1 MDKEKENEFN
11 TAYDLYADML
21 YKIAYL
27 HTADKDESEDIL
39 QEVFIKL
46 LYKSPSFK
54 DSEHKKAWLI
64 KTTTNQ
70 CKDFLKSSRRK
81 NLPLNDEILG
91 EEIFDDKKLDV
102 RNKLLKLDS
111 KYKTVLYL
119 YYYEDYTVEMIANT
133 LSLSKSNVKMRLK
146 RGRELLKMNWRNIAM
161 TDEKKIIKEAI
172 DDIKPDVYMKTRL
185 QAKIEEPKRK
195 SAKSFLKPALSCT
208 LALAVLAGVGT
219 YGMTRDNTPV
229 TSQTSN
235 VKLSSHSF
243 NIVAYAQDENGNKS
257 KNITLGENDVTTLK
271 NYRVKAYKD
280 SDGYQAVKS
289 GCESGFAINAKNVA
303 EATFESEKGK
313 FSYYDMLLQSKL
325 IDEGKFY
332 VEIPLTDEENKLY
345 HDKYENK
352 DREFYNYLSKHKDL
366 SKYFNGKS
374 QNAEDY
380 GIYYSDKNDYKNEN
394 QLLLAPVK
402 YYDELSSKSDDKKI
416 SVKTYRDGD
425 KIQDV
430 YYSADDAIYALIKNP
445 DLKYED
451 LPSDTITITVKF
463 KDGQKAT
470 KKIKTSFN
478 SKGQLQLQ
486 YVK

>member
-1 MDKEKENEFN
+1 
-11 TAYDLYADML
+11 
-21 YKIAYL
+21 
-27 HTADKDESEDIL
+27 
-39 QEVFIKL
+39 
-46 LYKSPSFK
+46 
-54 DSEHKKAWLI
+54 
-64 KTTTNQ
+64 
-70 CKDFLKSSRRK
+70 
-81 NLPLNDEILG
+81 
-91 EEIFDDKKLDV
+91 
-102 RNKLLKLDS
+102 
-111 KYKTVLYL
+111 
-119 YYYEDYTVEMIANT
+119 MI
-133 LSLSKSNVKMRLK
+133 
-146 RGRELLKMNWRNIAM
+146 
-161 TDEKKIIKEAI
+161 DEKKIIKEAI

-195 SAKSFLKPALSCT
+195 SAKSLLKPVLSCT

-257 KNITLGENDVTTLK
+257 KNITLENDDISTIENFYIKVNTE
-271 NYRVKAYKD
+271 
-280 SDGYQAVKS
+280 SDGNLAVETS
-289 GCESGFAINAKNVA
+289 SESGFGINADNVS
-303 EATFESEKGK
+303 EATFESENGT
-313 FSYYDMLLQSKL
+313 FNYFDIPLQNKL
-325 IDEGKFY
+325 IDEAKYY

-352 DREFYNYLSKHKDL
+352 DREFYNYLSKYRNL

-380 GIYYSDKNDYKNEN
+380 AIYYSDKNDYKNEN
-394 QLLLAPVK
+394 QLLLASKK
-402 YYDELSSKSDDKKI
+402 YYFKLVKSDCKKLTA
-416 SVKTYRDGD
+416 KTYRNGD

-430 YYSADDAIYALIKNP
+430 IYYANGASNALLKNP
-445 DLKYED
+445 NLKYED

-463 KDGQKAT
+463 KDGQHAT

>member
-1 MDKEKENEFN
+1 MK
-11 TAYDLYADML
+11 
-21 YKIAYL
+21 
-27 HTADKDESEDIL
+27 
-39 QEVFIKL
+39 
-46 LYKSPSFK
+46 
-54 DSEHKKAWLI
+54 
-64 KTTTNQ
+64 
-70 CKDFLKSSRRK
+70 
-81 NLPLNDEILG
+81 
-91 EEIFDDKKLDV
+91 
-102 RNKLLKLDS
+102 
-111 KYKTVLYL
+111 
-119 YYYEDYTVEMIANT
+119 
-133 LSLSKSNVKMRLK
+133 
-146 RGRELLKMNWRNIAM
+146 
-161 TDEKKIIKEAI
+161 DEKKIIKAAI

-243 NIVAYAQDENGNKS
+243 NIVAYAQDENGNQCE
-257 KNITLGENDVTTLK
+257 NITLGENDVTTLK

-303 EATFESEKGK
+303 EVTFESENGK

-366 SKYFNGKS
+366 SKYFNGSFCVCLKRS
-374 QNAEDY
+374 IRISLTTFWEVCT
-380 GIYYSDKNDYKNEN
+380 IS
-394 QLLLAPVK
+394 LL
-402 YYDELSSKSDDKKI
+402 
-416 SVKTYRDGD
+416 
-425 KIQDV
+425 
-430 YYSADDAIYALIKNP
+430 
-445 DLKYED
+445 
-451 LPSDTITITVKF
+451 
-463 KDGQKAT
+463 
-470 KKIKTSFN
+470 
-478 SKGQLQLQ
+478 
-486 YVK
+486 

>member
-1 MDKEKENEFN
+1 
-11 TAYDLYADML
+11 
-21 YKIAYL
+21 
-27 HTADKDESEDIL
+27 
-39 QEVFIKL
+39 
-46 LYKSPSFK
+46 
-54 DSEHKKAWLI
+54 
-64 KTTTNQ
+64 
-70 CKDFLKSSRRK
+70 
-81 NLPLNDEILG
+81 
-91 EEIFDDKKLDV
+91 
-102 RNKLLKLDS
+102 
-111 KYKTVLYL
+111 
-119 YYYEDYTVEMIANT
+119 
-133 LSLSKSNVKMRLK
+133 
-146 RGRELLKMNWRNIAM
+146 M

-303 EATFESEKGK
+303 EVTFESEKGK

-394 QLLLAPVK
+394 QLLLAQKK
-402 YYDELSSKSDDKKI
+402 YYFKLLKSDCKKFTA
-416 SVKTYRDGD
+416 KTYRNGD

-430 YYSADDAIYALIKNP
+430 IYYANGASNALLKNP

>member
-1 MDKEKENEFN
+1 
-11 TAYDLYADML
+11 
-21 YKIAYL
+21 
-27 HTADKDESEDIL
+27 
-39 QEVFIKL
+39 
-46 LYKSPSFK
+46 
-54 DSEHKKAWLI
+54 
-64 KTTTNQ
+64 
-70 CKDFLKSSRRK
+70 
-81 NLPLNDEILG
+81 
-91 EEIFDDKKLDV
+91 
-102 RNKLLKLDS
+102 
-111 KYKTVLYL
+111 
-119 YYYEDYTVEMIANT
+119 
-133 LSLSKSNVKMRLK
+133 
-146 RGRELLKMNWRNIAM
+146 M

-219 YGMTRDNTPV
+219 YGMTRDNAPV

-235 VKLSSHSF
+235 AKLSSHSF
-243 NIVAYAQDENGNKS
+243 NIVAYAQDENGNQGE
-257 KNITLGENDVTTLK
+257 NITLGENDVTTLK

-303 EATFESEKGK
+303 EVTFESEKGK

-380 GIYYSDKNDYKNEN
+380 AIYYSDKNDYKNEN
-394 QLLLAPVK
+394 QLLLAQKK
-402 YYDELSSKSDDKKI
+402 YYFKLLKSDCKKFTA
-416 SVKTYRDGD
+416 KTYRNGD

-430 YYSADDAIYALIKNP
+430 IYYANGASNALLKNP

>member
-1 MDKEKENEFN
+1 MK
-11 TAYDLYADML
+11 
-21 YKIAYL
+21 
-27 HTADKDESEDIL
+27 
-39 QEVFIKL
+39 
-46 LYKSPSFK
+46 
-54 DSEHKKAWLI
+54 
-64 KTTTNQ
+64 
-70 CKDFLKSSRRK
+70 
-81 NLPLNDEILG
+81 
-91 EEIFDDKKLDV
+91 
-102 RNKLLKLDS
+102 
-111 KYKTVLYL
+111 
-119 YYYEDYTVEMIANT
+119 
-133 LSLSKSNVKMRLK
+133 
-146 RGRELLKMNWRNIAM
+146 
-161 TDEKKIIKEAI
+161 DEKKIIKAAI

-303 EATFESEKGK
+303 EVTFESENGK

-394 QLLLAPVK
+394 QLLLAPNK
-402 YYDELSSKSDDKKI
+402 YYFKLLKSDCKKFTA
-416 SVKTYRDGD
+416 KTYRNGD

-430 YYSADDAIYALIKNP
+430 IYYANGASNALLKNP

-463 KDGQKAT
+463 KDGQKVT

>member
-1 MDKEKENEFN
+1 MK
-11 TAYDLYADML
+11 
-21 YKIAYL
+21 
-27 HTADKDESEDIL
+27 
-39 QEVFIKL
+39 
-46 LYKSPSFK
+46 
-54 DSEHKKAWLI
+54 
-64 KTTTNQ
+64 
-70 CKDFLKSSRRK
+70 
-81 NLPLNDEILG
+81 
-91 EEIFDDKKLDV
+91 
-102 RNKLLKLDS
+102 
-111 KYKTVLYL
+111 
-119 YYYEDYTVEMIANT
+119 
-133 LSLSKSNVKMRLK
+133 
-146 RGRELLKMNWRNIAM
+146 
-161 TDEKKIIKEAI
+161 DEKKIIKAAI

-185 QAKIEEPKRK
+185 QAKIKEPKRK

-243 NIVAYAQDENGNKS
+243 NIVAYAQDENGNQCE
-257 KNITLGENDVTTLK
+257 NIALGENDVTTLK

-303 EATFESEKGK
+303 EATFESENGT
-313 FSYYDMLLQSKL
+313 FNYFDIPLQNKL
-325 IDEGKFY
+325 IDEGKYY

-352 DREFYNYLSKHKDL
+352 DREFYNYLSKYKDL

-394 QLLLAPVK
+394 QLLLAPNK
-402 YYDELSSKSDDKKI
+402 YYFKLLKSDCKKFTA
-416 SVKTYRDGD
+416 KTYRNGD

-430 YYSADDAIYALIKNP
+430 IYYANGASNALLKNP

>member
-1 MDKEKENEFN
+1 MK
-11 TAYDLYADML
+11 
-21 YKIAYL
+21 
-27 HTADKDESEDIL
+27 
-39 QEVFIKL
+39 
-46 LYKSPSFK
+46 
-54 DSEHKKAWLI
+54 
-64 KTTTNQ
+64 
-70 CKDFLKSSRRK
+70 
-81 NLPLNDEILG
+81 
-91 EEIFDDKKLDV
+91 
-102 RNKLLKLDS
+102 
-111 KYKTVLYL
+111 
-119 YYYEDYTVEMIANT
+119 
-133 LSLSKSNVKMRLK
+133 
-146 RGRELLKMNWRNIAM
+146 
-161 TDEKKIIKEAI
+161 DEKKIIKAAI
-172 DDIKPDVYMKTRL
+172 DDIKPDAYMKTRL

-235 VKLSSHSF
+235 VKFSSHSF
-243 NIVAYAQDENGNKS
+243 NIVAYAQDENGNQGE
-257 KNITLGENDVTTLK
+257 NITLGENDVTTLK
-271 NYRVKAYKD
+271 NYKVKAYKD
-280 SDGYQAVKS
+280 SDGYQAVTS
-289 GCESGFAINAKNVA
+289 GSESGFAINAKNVA
-303 EATFESEKGK
+303 EVTFESEKGT

-325 IDEGKFY
+325 IDEGKYY

-345 HDKYENK
+345 HDKYENR

-394 QLLLAPVK
+394 QLLLAPKK
-402 YYDELSSKSDDKKI
+402 YCDEFAKSDSKKI

-430 YYSADDAIYALIKNP
+430 FYSADDAIDALIKNP
-445 DLKYED
+445 NLKYEN
-451 LPSDTITITVKF
+451 LPIDIITITAKF
-463 KDGQKAT
+463 KDGQTAT

>member
-1 MDKEKENEFN
+1 
-11 TAYDLYADML
+11 
-21 YKIAYL
+21 
-27 HTADKDESEDIL
+27 
-39 QEVFIKL
+39 
-46 LYKSPSFK
+46 
-54 DSEHKKAWLI
+54 
-64 KTTTNQ
+64 
-70 CKDFLKSSRRK
+70 
-81 NLPLNDEILG
+81 
-91 EEIFDDKKLDV
+91 
-102 RNKLLKLDS
+102 
-111 KYKTVLYL
+111 
-119 YYYEDYTVEMIANT
+119 
-133 LSLSKSNVKMRLK
+133 
-146 RGRELLKMNWRNIAM
+146 M

-235 VKLSSHSF
+235 AKLSSHSF
-243 NIVAYAQDENGNKS
+243 NIVAYAQDENGNQCE
-257 KNITLGENDVTTLK
+257 NITLGENDVTTLK

-303 EATFESEKGK
+303 EVTFESEKGK

-352 DREFYNYLSKHKDL
+352 DREFYNYLSKYKDL
-366 SKYFNGKS
+366 SKYFNEKS

-394 QLLLAPVK
+394 QLLLAPNK
-402 YYDELSSKSDDKKI
+402 YYFKLLKSDCKKLTA
-416 SVKTYRDGD
+416 KTYRNGD

-430 YYSADDAIYALIKNP
+430 IYYANGASNALLKNP

-463 KDGQKAT
+463 KDGQKVT

>member
-1 MDKEKENEFN
+1 
-11 TAYDLYADML
+11 
-21 YKIAYL
+21 
-27 HTADKDESEDIL
+27 
-39 QEVFIKL
+39 
-46 LYKSPSFK
+46 
-54 DSEHKKAWLI
+54 
-64 KTTTNQ
+64 
-70 CKDFLKSSRRK
+70 
-81 NLPLNDEILG
+81 
-91 EEIFDDKKLDV
+91 
-102 RNKLLKLDS
+102 
-111 KYKTVLYL
+111 
-119 YYYEDYTVEMIANT
+119 
-133 LSLSKSNVKMRLK
+133 
-146 RGRELLKMNWRNIAM
+146 M

-195 SAKSFLKPALSCT
+195 SAKSFLKSALSCT

-257 KNITLGENDVTTLK
+257 KNITLENDDISTIENFYIKVNTE
-271 NYRVKAYKD
+271 
-280 SDGYQAVKS
+280 SDGNLAVETS
-289 GCESGFAINAKNVA
+289 SESGFGINADNVS
-303 EATFESEKGK
+303 EATFESENGT
-313 FSYYDMLLQSKL
+313 FNYFDIPLQNKL
-325 IDEGKFY
+325 IDEGKYY

-352 DREFYNYLSKHKDL
+352 DREFYNYLSKYKDL

-380 GIYYSDKNDYKNEN
+380 AIYYSDKNDYKNEN
-394 QLLLAPVK
+394 QLLLAQKK
-402 YYDELSSKSDDKKI
+402 YYFKLLKSDCKKFTA
-416 SVKTYRDGD
+416 KTYRNGD

-430 YYSADDAIYALIKNP
+430 IYYANGASNALLKNP

>member
-1 MDKEKENEFN
+1 
-11 TAYDLYADML
+11 
-21 YKIAYL
+21 
-27 HTADKDESEDIL
+27 
-39 QEVFIKL
+39 
-46 LYKSPSFK
+46 
-54 DSEHKKAWLI
+54 
-64 KTTTNQ
+64 
-70 CKDFLKSSRRK
+70 
-81 NLPLNDEILG
+81 
-91 EEIFDDKKLDV
+91 
-102 RNKLLKLDS
+102 
-111 KYKTVLYL
+111 
-119 YYYEDYTVEMIANT
+119 
-133 LSLSKSNVKMRLK
+133 
-146 RGRELLKMNWRNIAM
+146 M

-172 DDIKPDVYMKTRL
+172 DDINPDVYMKTRL

-235 VKLSSHSF
+235 AKLSSHSF
-243 NIVAYAQDENGNKS
+243 NIVAYAQDENGNQCE
-257 KNITLGENDVTTLK
+257 NITLGENDVTTLK

-303 EATFESEKGK
+303 EVTFESEKGK
-313 FSYYDMLLQSKL
+313 LSYYDMLLQSKL

-352 DREFYNYLSKHKDL
+352 DREFYNYLSKYKDL
-366 SKYFNGKS
+366 SKYFNEKS

-394 QLLLAPVK
+394 QLLLAPNK
-402 YYDELSSKSDDKKI
+402 YYFKLLKSDCKKLTA
-416 SVKTYRDGD
+416 KTYRNGD

-430 YYSADDAIYALIKNP
+430 IYYANGASNALLKNP

-463 KDGQKAT
+463 KDGQKVT

>member
-1 MDKEKENEFN
+1 
-11 TAYDLYADML
+11 
-21 YKIAYL
+21 
-27 HTADKDESEDIL
+27 
-39 QEVFIKL
+39 
-46 LYKSPSFK
+46 
-54 DSEHKKAWLI
+54 
-64 KTTTNQ
+64 
-70 CKDFLKSSRRK
+70 
-81 NLPLNDEILG
+81 
-91 EEIFDDKKLDV
+91 
-102 RNKLLKLDS
+102 
-111 KYKTVLYL
+111 
-119 YYYEDYTVEMIANT
+119 
-133 LSLSKSNVKMRLK
+133 
-146 RGRELLKMNWRNIAM
+146 M
-161 TDEKKIIKEAI
+161 TDEKMIIKEAI

-185 QAKIEEPKRK
+185 QAKIKEPKRK

-235 VKLSSHSF
+235 AKLSSHSF
-243 NIVAYAQDENGNKS
+243 NIVAYAQDENGNQCE
-257 KNITLGENDVTTLK
+257 NITLGENDVTTLK

-303 EATFESEKGK
+303 EVTFESEKGK
-313 FSYYDMLLQSKL
+313 FSYYDIPLQNKL
-325 IDEGKFY
+325 IDEGKYY

-352 DREFYNYLSKHKDL
+352 DREFYNYLAKYKDL
-366 SKYFNGKS
+366 SKNFNGKS

-380 GIYYSDKNDYKNEN
+380 AIYYSDKNDYKNEN
-394 QLLLAPVK
+394 QLLLAPKK
-402 YYDELSSKSDDKKI
+402 YYFKLLKSDCKKFTA
-416 SVKTYRDGD
+416 KTYRNGD

-430 YYSADDAIYALIKNP
+430 IYYANGASNALLKNP

-486 YVK
+486 YVI

>member
-1 MDKEKENEFN
+1 
-11 TAYDLYADML
+11 
-21 YKIAYL
+21 
-27 HTADKDESEDIL
+27 
-39 QEVFIKL
+39 
-46 LYKSPSFK
+46 
-54 DSEHKKAWLI
+54 
-64 KTTTNQ
+64 
-70 CKDFLKSSRRK
+70 
-81 NLPLNDEILG
+81 
-91 EEIFDDKKLDV
+91 
-102 RNKLLKLDS
+102 
-111 KYKTVLYL
+111 
-119 YYYEDYTVEMIANT
+119 
-133 LSLSKSNVKMRLK
+133 
-146 RGRELLKMNWRNIAM
+146 M

-185 QAKIEEPKRK
+185 QAKIKEPKRK

-235 VKLSSHSF
+235 AKLSSHSF

-257 KNITLGENDVTTLK
+257 KNITLENDDISTIENFYIKVNTE
-271 NYRVKAYKD
+271 
-280 SDGYQAVKS
+280 SDGNLAVETSSKS
-289 GCESGFAINAKNVA
+289 GFGINADNVS
-303 EATFESEKGK
+303 EATFESENGT
-313 FSYYDMLLQSKL
+313 FNYFDIPLQNKL
-325 IDEGKFY
+325 IDEGKYY

-402 YYDELSSKSDDKKI
+402 YYDELSSKSDNKKI

>member
-1 MDKEKENEFN
+1 
-11 TAYDLYADML
+11 
-21 YKIAYL
+21 
-27 HTADKDESEDIL
+27 
-39 QEVFIKL
+39 
-46 LYKSPSFK
+46 
-54 DSEHKKAWLI
+54 
-64 KTTTNQ
+64 
-70 CKDFLKSSRRK
+70 
-81 NLPLNDEILG
+81 
-91 EEIFDDKKLDV
+91 
-102 RNKLLKLDS
+102 
-111 KYKTVLYL
+111 
-119 YYYEDYTVEMIANT
+119 
-133 LSLSKSNVKMRLK
+133 
-146 RGRELLKMNWRNIAM
+146 M

-235 VKLSSHSF
+235 AKLSSHSF
-243 NIVAYAQDENGNKS
+243 NIVAYAQDKNGNKS
-257 KNITLGENDVTTLK
+257 KNITLENDDISTIENFYIKVNTE
-271 NYRVKAYKD
+271 
-280 SDGYQAVKS
+280 SDGNLAVETS
-289 GCESGFAINAKNVA
+289 SESGFGINADNVS
-303 EATFESEKGK
+303 EATFESENGT
-313 FSYYDMLLQSKL
+313 FNYFDIPLQNKL
-325 IDEGKFY
+325 IDEGKYY

-416 SVKTYRDGD
+416 TAKTYRDGD

-463 KDGQKAT
+463 KDGQTST

>member
-1 MDKEKENEFN
+1 
-11 TAYDLYADML
+11 
-21 YKIAYL
+21 
-27 HTADKDESEDIL
+27 
-39 QEVFIKL
+39 
-46 LYKSPSFK
+46 
-54 DSEHKKAWLI
+54 
-64 KTTTNQ
+64 
-70 CKDFLKSSRRK
+70 
-81 NLPLNDEILG
+81 
-91 EEIFDDKKLDV
+91 
-102 RNKLLKLDS
+102 
-111 KYKTVLYL
+111 
-119 YYYEDYTVEMIANT
+119 
-133 LSLSKSNVKMRLK
+133 
-146 RGRELLKMNWRNIAM
+146 M

-235 VKLSSHSF
+235 AKLSSHSF
-243 NIVAYAQDENGNKS
+243 NIVAYAQDKNGNQCE
-257 KNITLGENDVTTLK
+257 NITLGENDVTTLK

-303 EATFESEKGK
+303 EVTFESEKGK

-366 SKYFNGKS
+366 
-374 QNAEDY
+374 
-380 GIYYSDKNDYKNEN
+380 
-394 QLLLAPVK
+394 
-402 YYDELSSKSDDKKI
+402 
-416 SVKTYRDGD
+416 
-425 KIQDV
+425 
-430 YYSADDAIYALIKNP
+430 
-445 DLKYED
+445 
-451 LPSDTITITVKF
+451 
-463 KDGQKAT
+463 
-470 KKIKTSFN
+470 
-478 SKGQLQLQ
+478 
-486 YVK
+486 

>member
-1 MDKEKENEFN
+1 
-11 TAYDLYADML
+11 
-21 YKIAYL
+21 
-27 HTADKDESEDIL
+27 
-39 QEVFIKL
+39 
-46 LYKSPSFK
+46 
-54 DSEHKKAWLI
+54 
-64 KTTTNQ
+64 
-70 CKDFLKSSRRK
+70 
-81 NLPLNDEILG
+81 
-91 EEIFDDKKLDV
+91 
-102 RNKLLKLDS
+102 
-111 KYKTVLYL
+111 
-119 YYYEDYTVEMIANT
+119 
-133 LSLSKSNVKMRLK
+133 
-146 RGRELLKMNWRNIAM
+146 M

-195 SAKSFLKPALSCT
+195 SAKSLLKPVLSCT

-257 KNITLGENDVTTLK
+257 KNITLENDDISTIENFYIKVNTE
-271 NYRVKAYKD
+271 
-280 SDGYQAVKS
+280 SDGNLAVETS
-289 GCESGFAINAKNVA
+289 SESGFGINADNVS
-303 EATFESEKGK
+303 EATFESENGT
-313 FSYYDMLLQSKL
+313 FNYFDIPLQNKL
-325 IDEGKFY
+325 IDEAKYY

-352 DREFYNYLSKHKDL
+352 DREFYNYLSKYRNL

-380 GIYYSDKNDYKNEN
+380 AIYYSDKNDYKNEN
-394 QLLLAPVK
+394 QLLLASKK
-402 YYDELSSKSDDKKI
+402 YYFKLVKSDCKKLTA
-416 SVKTYRDGD
+416 KTYRNGD

-430 YYSADDAIYALIKNP
+430 IYYANGASNALLKNP
-445 DLKYED
+445 NLKYED

-463 KDGQKAT
+463 KDGQHAT

>member
-1 MDKEKENEFN
+1 
-11 TAYDLYADML
+11 
-21 YKIAYL
+21 
-27 HTADKDESEDIL
+27 
-39 QEVFIKL
+39 
-46 LYKSPSFK
+46 
-54 DSEHKKAWLI
+54 
-64 KTTTNQ
+64 
-70 CKDFLKSSRRK
+70 
-81 NLPLNDEILG
+81 
-91 EEIFDDKKLDV
+91 
-102 RNKLLKLDS
+102 
-111 KYKTVLYL
+111 
-119 YYYEDYTVEMIANT
+119 
-133 LSLSKSNVKMRLK
+133 
-146 RGRELLKMNWRNIAM
+146 M

-185 QAKIEEPKRK
+185 QAKIKEPKRK

-235 VKLSSHSF
+235 AKLSSHSF
-243 NIVAYAQDENGNKS
+243 NIVAYAQDENGNQGE
-257 KNITLGENDVTTLK
+257 NITLGENDVTTLK

-303 EATFESEKGK
+303 EVTFESEKGK

-380 GIYYSDKNDYKNEN
+380 AIYYSDKNDYKNEN
-394 QLLLAPVK
+394 QLLLAPKK
-402 YYDELSSKSDDKKI
+402 YYFKLLNSDCKKFTA
-416 SVKTYRDGD
+416 KTYRNGD

-430 YYSADDAIYALIKNP
+430 IYYANGASNALLKNP

>member
-1 MDKEKENEFN
+1 MK
-11 TAYDLYADML
+11 
-21 YKIAYL
+21 
-27 HTADKDESEDIL
+27 
-39 QEVFIKL
+39 
-46 LYKSPSFK
+46 
-54 DSEHKKAWLI
+54 
-64 KTTTNQ
+64 
-70 CKDFLKSSRRK
+70 
-81 NLPLNDEILG
+81 
-91 EEIFDDKKLDV
+91 
-102 RNKLLKLDS
+102 
-111 KYKTVLYL
+111 
-119 YYYEDYTVEMIANT
+119 
-133 LSLSKSNVKMRLK
+133 
-146 RGRELLKMNWRNIAM
+146 
-161 TDEKKIIKEAI
+161 DEKKIIKAAI
-172 DDIKPDVYMKTRL
+172 DDIKPDAYMKTRL

-195 SAKSFLKPALSCT
+195 STKSFLKPALSCT

-243 NIVAYAQDENGNKS
+243 NIVAYAQDENGNQGE
-257 KNITLGENDVTTLK
+257 NITLGENDVITLK

-289 GCESGFAINAKNVA
+289 GSESGFAINAKNVA
-303 EATFESEKGK
+303 EVTFESEKGK
-313 FSYYDMLLQSKL
+313 FSYYDIPLQSKL

-332 VEIPLTDEENKLY
+332 VEIPLTDEENQLY

-366 SKYFNGKS
+366 TKYFNGKS

-394 QLLLAPVK
+394 QLLLAPKK
-402 YYDELSSKSDDKKI
+402 YYDELSKSSDDKKI
-416 SVKTYRDGD
+416 TAKTYRDGD

-445 DLKYED
+445 NLKYED

-463 KDGQKAT
+463 KDGQTAT

>member
-1 MDKEKENEFN
+1 
-11 TAYDLYADML
+11 
-21 YKIAYL
+21 
-27 HTADKDESEDIL
+27 
-39 QEVFIKL
+39 
-46 LYKSPSFK
+46 
-54 DSEHKKAWLI
+54 
-64 KTTTNQ
+64 
-70 CKDFLKSSRRK
+70 
-81 NLPLNDEILG
+81 
-91 EEIFDDKKLDV
+91 
-102 RNKLLKLDS
+102 
-111 KYKTVLYL
+111 
-119 YYYEDYTVEMIANT
+119 
-133 LSLSKSNVKMRLK
+133 
-146 RGRELLKMNWRNIAM
+146 M

-235 VKLSSHSF
+235 AKLSSHSF
-243 NIVAYAQDENGNKS
+243 NIVAYAQDENGNQCE
-257 KNITLGENDVTTLK
+257 NITLGENDVTTLK

-303 EATFESEKGK
+303 EVTFESENGK

-352 DREFYNYLSKHKDL
+352 DREFYNYLSKYKDL

-380 GIYYSDKNDYKNEN
+380 AIYYSDKNDYKNEN
-394 QLLLAPVK
+394 QLLLAQKK
-402 YYDELSSKSDDKKI
+402 YYFKLLKSDCKKFTA
-416 SVKTYRDGD
+416 KTYRNGD

-430 YYSADDAIYALIKNP
+430 IYYANGASNALLKNP

>member
-1 MDKEKENEFN
+1 MK
-11 TAYDLYADML
+11 
-21 YKIAYL
+21 
-27 HTADKDESEDIL
+27 
-39 QEVFIKL
+39 
-46 LYKSPSFK
+46 
-54 DSEHKKAWLI
+54 
-64 KTTTNQ
+64 
-70 CKDFLKSSRRK
+70 
-81 NLPLNDEILG
+81 
-91 EEIFDDKKLDV
+91 
-102 RNKLLKLDS
+102 
-111 KYKTVLYL
+111 
-119 YYYEDYTVEMIANT
+119 
-133 LSLSKSNVKMRLK
+133 
-146 RGRELLKMNWRNIAM
+146 
-161 TDEKKIIKEAI
+161 DEKKIIKAAI
-172 DDIKPDVYMKTRL
+172 DDIKPDAYMKTRL

-195 SAKSFLKPALSCT
+195 STKSFLKPALSCT

-257 KNITLGENDVTTLK
+257 KNITLENDDISTIENFYIKVNTE
-271 NYRVKAYKD
+271 
-280 SDGYQAVKS
+280 SDGNLAVETS
-289 GCESGFAINAKNVA
+289 SESGFGINADNVS
-303 EATFESEKGK
+303 EATFESENGT
-313 FSYYDMLLQSKL
+313 FNYFDIPLQNKL
-325 IDEGKFY
+325 IDEGKYY

-352 DREFYNYLSKHKDL
+352 DREFYNYLSKYKDL

-374 QNAEDY
+374 QNAKDY
-380 GIYYSDKNDYKNEN
+380 AIYYSDKNDYKNEN
-394 QLLLAPVK
+394 QLLLAPKK
-402 YYDELSSKSDDKKI
+402 YYFKLSKSDCKKFTA
-416 SVKTYRDGD
+416 KTYRNGD

-430 YYSADDAIYALIKNP
+430 IYYANGASNALLKNP

-463 KDGQKAT
+463 KDGQTAT

>member
-1 MDKEKENEFN
+1 
-11 TAYDLYADML
+11 
-21 YKIAYL
+21 
-27 HTADKDESEDIL
+27 
-39 QEVFIKL
+39 
-46 LYKSPSFK
+46 
-54 DSEHKKAWLI
+54 
-64 KTTTNQ
+64 
-70 CKDFLKSSRRK
+70 
-81 NLPLNDEILG
+81 
-91 EEIFDDKKLDV
+91 
-102 RNKLLKLDS
+102 
-111 KYKTVLYL
+111 
-119 YYYEDYTVEMIANT
+119 
-133 LSLSKSNVKMRLK
+133 
-146 RGRELLKMNWRNIAM
+146 M

-185 QAKIEEPKRK
+185 QAKIEEPKRT

-257 KNITLGENDVTTLK
+257 KNITLENDDISTIENFYIKVNTE
-271 NYRVKAYKD
+271 
-280 SDGYQAVKS
+280 SDGNLAVETS
-289 GCESGFAINAKNVA
+289 SESGFGINADNVS
-303 EATFESEKGK
+303 EATFESENGT
-313 FSYYDMLLQSKL
+313 FNYFDIPLQNKL
-325 IDEGKFY
+325 IDEGKYY

-352 DREFYNYLSKHKDL
+352 DREFYNYLSKYKDL

-380 GIYYSDKNDYKNEN
+380 AIYYSDKNDYKNEN
-394 QLLLAPVK
+394 QLLLAQKK
-402 YYDELSSKSDDKKI
+402 YYFKLLKSDCKKFTA
-416 SVKTYRDGD
+416 KTYRNGD

-430 YYSADDAIYALIKNP
+430 IYYANGASNALLKNP

>member
-1 MDKEKENEFN
+1 
-11 TAYDLYADML
+11 
-21 YKIAYL
+21 
-27 HTADKDESEDIL
+27 
-39 QEVFIKL
+39 
-46 LYKSPSFK
+46 
-54 DSEHKKAWLI
+54 
-64 KTTTNQ
+64 
-70 CKDFLKSSRRK
+70 
-81 NLPLNDEILG
+81 
-91 EEIFDDKKLDV
+91 
-102 RNKLLKLDS
+102 
-111 KYKTVLYL
+111 
-119 YYYEDYTVEMIANT
+119 
-133 LSLSKSNVKMRLK
+133 
-146 RGRELLKMNWRNIAM
+146 M

-219 YGMTRDNTPV
+219 YGMTRDNAPV

-235 VKLSSHSF
+235 AKLSSHSF
-243 NIVAYAQDENGNKS
+243 NIVAYAQDENGNQGE
-257 KNITLGENDVTTLK
+257 NITLGENDVTTLK

-303 EATFESEKGK
+303 EVTFESEKGK

-352 DREFYNYLSKHKDL
+352 DRKFYNYLSKHKDL

-380 GIYYSDKNDYKNEN
+380 AIYYSDKNDYKNEN
-394 QLLLAPVK
+394 QLLLAQKK
-402 YYDELSSKSDDKKI
+402 YYFKLLKSDCKKFTA
-416 SVKTYRDGD
+416 KTYRNGD

-430 YYSADDAIYALIKNP
+430 IYYANGASNALLKNP

>member
-1 MDKEKENEFN
+1 MQG
-11 TAYDLYADML
+11 L
-21 YKIAYL
+21 
-27 HTADKDESEDIL
+27 
-39 QEVFIKL
+39 
-46 LYKSPSFK
+46 
-54 DSEHKKAWLI
+54 
-64 KTTTNQ
+64 
-70 CKDFLKSSRRK
+70 LKSSRRK
-81 NLPLNDEILG
+81 TLPLNDEILG

-119 YYYEDYTVEMIANT
+119 FYYEDYTVEMIANT

-235 VKLSSHSF
+235 AKLSSHSF

-257 KNITLGENDVTTLK
+257 KNITLENDDISTIENFYIKVNTE
-271 NYRVKAYKD
+271 
-280 SDGYQAVKS
+280 SDGNLAVETSSKS
-289 GCESGFAINAKNVA
+289 GFGINADNVS
-303 EATFESEKGK
+303 EATFESENGT
-313 FSYYDMLLQSKL
+313 FNYFDIPLQNKL
-325 IDEGKFY
+325 IDEGKYY

-352 DREFYNYLSKHKDL
+352 DREFYNYLAKYKDL

-394 QLLLAPVK
+394 QLLLASK
-402 YYDELSSKSDDKKI
+402 NIILS
-416 SVKTYRDGD
+416 
-425 KIQDV
+425 
-430 YYSADDAIYALIKNP
+430 
-445 DLKYED
+445 
-451 LPSDTITITVKF
+451 F
-463 KDGQKAT
+463 
-470 KKIKTSFN
+470 
-478 SKGQLQLQ
+478 
-486 YVK
+486 